1 MVSSAVAFAALF
13 FSRQADASP
22 AGVFANIAS
31 CKCLTHS
38 DGEFK
43 TSDCTT
49 NLQNLVTP
57 DGNQNF
63 WTDDQDSYLCSA
75 EWPVCVG
82 ATDAQGMY
90 IPTYIPPG
98 VLIGYRAEIRD
109 CSVGLQVTAKDSK
122 LVTLGNY
129 SYELRRAEDDTLVFS
144 EPNDADDHLFE
155 FHCGAC
161 FGDED
166 WSCGGAEP
174 PAPGPSPDPAPT
186 PAPAP
191 EPVWNTTTLA
201 PTPPNTTLAPD
212 TTPMPSAGVQIQ
224 WAREVNLCMDLP
236 GGDTS
241 NGALLWMWDCYGGDT
256 QMWSFQDGQLVYSP
270 DPSKC
275 VDLLGGDTTNGN
287 RLGIWDCYQG
297 DSQLWGF
304 DSDWGTIYL
313 ASSTASD
320 ATKCA
325 TVGGEHAG
333 DPITIWDCTQHDG
346 GQDTQYQL
354 WKVGSPESSLAVV

>member
-1 MVSSAVAFAALF
+1 MVSSTVALAALF

-31 CKCLTHS
+31 CKCLTNS
-38 DGEFK
+38 GGEFK
-43 TSDCTT
+43 TSDCTNT
-49 NLQNLVTP
+49 LQNLVTP
-57 DGNQNF
+57 NGNQNF
-63 WTDDQDSYLCSA
+63 WTDQDSYLSSA

-82 ATDAQGMY
+82 AADPQG
-90 IPTYIPPG
+90 P
-98 VLIGYRAEIRD
+98 LIGQRAEIRD
-109 CSVGLQVTAKDSK
+109 CSSEGLQIIAKDSK
-122 LVTLGNY
+122 LVTLGNN
-129 SYELRRAEDDTLVFS
+129 SYELKRADDDTLVFS
-144 EPNDADDHLFE
+144 EPDDADDHLFE

-161 FGDED
+161 FGDEG
-166 WSCGGAEP
+166 WSCGGGEA
-174 PAPGPSPDPAPT
+174 PAPVPSPDPAPT

-191 EPVWNTTTLA
+191 EPFWNTTTLA

-212 TTPMPSAGVQIQ
+212 TTPAPSAGVQIQ

-297 DSQLWGF
+297 DSQLWDF
-304 DSDWGTIYL
+304 DADWGTIYL
-313 ASSTASD
+313 ANNF
-320 ATKCA
+320 KCA
-325 TVGGEHAG
+325 TVGGEHGG
-333 DPITIWDCTQHDG
+333 DPITIWDCNEHDG
-346 GQDTQYQL
+346 GQDQLYQT